1 MNAKKIFTLVAVS
14 GVFVALAISAYLYYM
29 AFTANTS
36 FSQNEVYVYIPT
48 DATYEMVLQEVKP
61 FVTDIDKFD
70 FVAQKR
76 NYTPKPGKYLLKKGS
91 NSFALLR
98 AMYANIPV
106 KVAFNN
112 QETINDLAVRLSA
125 QLEPSV
131 ESFETAFTDSTFLA
145 DNKLNKEA
153 ALALFIP
160 NTYEFYWNTSAE
172 KVADKLAKEYNKFWI
187 FRVGW
192 MMGGGLDKDKRFVK
206 KILEQIING
215 KKEFI

>member
-76 NYTPKPGKYLLKKGS
+76 NYTPNPG
-91 NSFALLR
+91 
-98 AMYANIPV
+98 
-106 KVAFNN
+106 
-112 QETINDLAVRLSA
+112 
-125 QLEPSV
+125 
-131 ESFETAFTDSTFLA
+131 
-145 DNKLNKEA
+145 
-153 ALALFIP
+153 
-160 NTYEFYWNTSAE
+160 
-172 KVADKLAKEYNKFWI
+172 
-187 FRVGW
+187 
-192 MMGGGLDKDKRFVK
+192 
-206 KILEQIING
+206 
-215 KKEFI
+215 